1 MHGAPVQPHFFRDDL
16 RHRLTPEPV
25 RLELVCLMWEVR
37 KRGLEVGLSIELGS
51 APEQVWRVAANYDVD
66 LIVLSEPL
74 FGSFCPLA
82 SRSGAVEAIQ
92 GAPCPLLVVENRTKG
107 SV

>member
-1 MHGAPVQPHFFRDDL
+1 MHGAPVQPYLFRDDL
-16 RHRLTPEPV
+16 PPSPHSDPERP
-25 RLELVCLMWEVR
+25 ELVCLMWEVR
-37 KRGLEVGLSIELGS
+37 KRGLEVGLSTEPGY

-82 SRSGAVEAIQ
+82 SRSGAGEAIQ